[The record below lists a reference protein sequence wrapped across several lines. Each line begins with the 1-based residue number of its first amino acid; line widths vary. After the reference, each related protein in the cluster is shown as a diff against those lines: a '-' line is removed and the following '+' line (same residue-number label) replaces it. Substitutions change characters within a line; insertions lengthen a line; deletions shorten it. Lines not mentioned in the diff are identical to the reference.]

1 MMPVQYAYMFHK
13 ITTIL
18 LWSQDYER
26 LARWYQDVFKV
37 KVIEQLDH
45 PNDTGI
51 LMEFPDGQPWL
62 WAGKHSEI
70 QGTNKDPLRIMFNV
84 NVDSV
89 SEAYEYLKGK
99 GVTFIA
105 TPFKAPTF
113 EKWFATFSDPDGNTV
128 QIIGGK

>member
-51 LMEFPDGQPWL
+51 LMEFPDGQHGSGQASIP
-62 WAGKHSEI
+62 
-70 QGTNKDPLRIMFNV
+70 R
-84 NVDSV
+84 
-89 SEAYEYLKGK
+89 
-99 GVTFIA
+99 
-105 TPFKAPTF
+105 
-113 EKWFATFSDPDGNTV
+113 
-128 QIIGGK
+128 